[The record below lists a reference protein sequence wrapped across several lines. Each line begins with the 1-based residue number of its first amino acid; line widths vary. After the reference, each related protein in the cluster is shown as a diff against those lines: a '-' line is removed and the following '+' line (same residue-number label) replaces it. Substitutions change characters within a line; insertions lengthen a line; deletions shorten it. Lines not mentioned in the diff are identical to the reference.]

1 MTYFYLAVLQV
12 RRRMLLHDGP
22 ISMSNNIVFA
32 AAAAVVFLAGIFLLH
47 ILVIVLYRRFVNP
60 VLHTCLELP
69 KFEFS
74 LFALLLVALSYYT
87 AGVFTSWMHDEA
99 TLPACIIAVVVIG
112 VLLLPYYTFKCWIA
126 IGSVQAMGGSDTGM
140 FGPHWHS
147 FHGVLDTRTSA
158 QNREATK
165 GLDMLG
171 ETAFPGPH
179 WQVLHHAPG
188 VQSSKAVAE
197 GQEVSQHQA
206 ITRRSPLLWLWPSQQ
221 LFVFFAF
228 LFDDV
233 KVRNQAQL
241 WQKSDY
247 LSVVTISSCFA
258 LHRSQAAYAG
268 KP

>member
-1 MTYFYLAVLQV
+1 
-12 RRRMLLHDGP
+12 
-22 ISMSNNIVFA
+22 MSSNIVFA
-32 AAAAVVFLAGIFLLH
+32 AAAAAVFLAGILFLH
-47 ILVIVLYRRFVNP
+47 VLVIFLYRRFVNP

-74 LFALLLVALSYYT
+74 LLALLLVALSYYA
-87 AGVFTSWMHDEA
+87 AGVFTSWLHEEA
-99 TLPACIIAVVVIG
+99 TLPACIIASMVFIM
-112 VLLLPYYTFKCWIA
+112 LLLPYYAFKCWIA
-126 IGSVQAMGGSDTGM
+126 IGPVQGMGVNETGM

-158 QNREATK
+158 QDHEATK

-171 ETAFPGPH
+171 ETAFSGPH

-197 GQEVSQHQA
+197 GQEVSHYHVNK
-206 ITRRSPLLWLWPSQQ
+206 RRTPLLWLWPSHQ
-221 LFVFFAF
+221 LFVFFTF

-241 WQKSDY
+241 WQRSDY
-247 LSVVTISSCFA
+247 SPVVTTLPCVA
-258 LHRSQAAYAG
+258 EYRSQVVDIG